1 MKQRVL
7 LIEDTATLQ
16 MVYSANLTSA
26 GYAVDVASNG
36 VEGFELFRNSSAQ
49 VVIMDLFLPDIDG
62 IEAIKS
68 IKQINPQAKII
79 VITSNGSVTR
89 AVEAMRAGA
98 FDFLVKPFSDE
109 RLLAAISSALASVEN
124 RSDVNLEA
132 GSFHGF
138 TGRGPVMQEMYRK
151 IIRVASSSAP
161 VILTGECGI
170 SKETCAHA
178 IHARSNLNEHP
189 FITYSGQDQS
199 ASEQE
204 NTLFGGFEAV
214 SISEQTSKKNAL
226 AKAFGGS
233 LYINEISELAPLV
246 QLKLSNL
253 LRKNTQNKHNQN
265 LEDDGFPRIICSTST
280 DPFVL
285 LEEGKISNDLFYQ
298 LHILTIYVP
307 CLHELGDDIIYIAQ
321 NILAKLSK
329 SEQKSFVGFSDEV
342 SAFFMS
348 YDWPGDINQMENL
361 LYKIVAH
368 HDGTIVDM
376 DMLPREFD
384 TSSVKFDGE
393 VSGENKSRYSGER
406 SNSAIQQL
414 IGLPLNE
421 VERKIIDATI
431 HSEGGSIPK
440 AAGILGVAPSTIYRK
455 ITNT

>member
-1 MKQRVL
+1 MKQSVL

-26 GYAVDVASNG
+26 GYVVDVASSG
-36 VEGFELFRNSSAQ
+36 VEGLELFRNSSAQ

-68 IKQINPQAKII
+68 FTQINPQAKII

-98 FDFLVKPFSDE
+98 FDFLLKPFSDE
-109 RLLAAISSALASVEN
+109 RLLAAISSALANFETSADE
-124 RSDVNLEA
+124 NLEA
-132 GSFHGF
+132 GSFYGF

-151 IIRVASSSAP
+151 IIRVAPSFAP
-161 VILTGECGI
+161 VFMTGECDI

-189 FITYSGQDQS
+189 FITYSGRDES

-214 SISEQTSKKNAL
+214 SISEQTDKKNTL
-226 AKAFGGS
+226 AKAYGGS

-246 QLKLSNL
+246 QQKLSNM
-253 LRKNTQNKHNQN
+253 LRKTNQNKHSPNV
-265 LEDDGFPRIICSTST
+265 EGDGFPRIICSTSI
-280 DPFVL
+280 DPYVL
-285 LEEGKISNDLFYQ
+285 LEEGKINKDLFYQ

-307 CLHELGDDIIYIAQ
+307 CLHELGDDIVFIAEK
-321 NILAKLSK
+321 ILAKLSR
-329 SEQKSFVGFSDEV
+329 SEQKSFVGFSDKV
-342 SAFFMS
+342 SALFMS
-348 YDWPGDINQMENL
+348 HNWPGNINQLENL
-361 LYKIVAH
+361 LHKIVAR
-368 HDGTIVDM
+368 HDSTIVDM

-384 TSSVKFDGE
+384 TSGMDLDRDVM
-393 VSGENKSRYSGER
+393 GENKKRLSGDR

-414 IGLPLNE
+414 IGLPLDE
-421 VERKIIDATI
+421 VERKIIEATI
-431 HSEGGSIPK
+431 HSEGGSVPK

-455 ITNT
+455 LTKY

>member
-26 GYAVDVASNG
+26 GYAVDVASSG
-36 VEGFELFRNSSAQ
+36 VEGLEKFRNSSAQ
-49 VVIMDLFLPDIDG
+49 IIIMDLFLPDIDG

-68 IKQINPQAKII
+68 FTQINPQAKII

-98 FDFLVKPFSDE
+98 FDFLLKPFSDE
-109 RLLAAISSALASVEN
+109 RLLAAISSALTSFETMT
-124 RSDVNLEA
+124 DVNLEA
-132 GSFHGF
+132 GSFYGF

-151 IIRVASSSAP
+151 IIRVAPSSAP

-178 IHARSNLNEHP
+178 IHARSSLNEHP
-189 FITYSGQDQS
+189 FVTYNGCDQT

-204 NTLFGGFEAV
+204 NALFGGFEAKG
-214 SISEQTSKKNAL
+214 ISEQTDKKSVF
-226 AKAFGGS
+226 AKASGGS

-253 LRKNTQNKHNQN
+253 LRKTSQNKHSPNV
-265 LEDDGFPRIICSTST
+265 EGDGFPRIICSTST
-280 DPFVL
+280 DPYVL

-298 LHILTIYVP
+298 LHILTVYVP
-307 CLHELGDDIIYIAQ
+307 CLHELGEDIVFIAER
-321 NILAKLSK
+321 ILAKLSIF
-329 SEQKSFVGFSDEV
+329 EQKSFVGFSDEV
-342 SAFFMS
+342 SALFMS
-348 YDWPGDINQMENL
+348 HDWPGDINQLENL
-361 LYKIVAH
+361 LHKIVAR

-384 TSSVKFDGE
+384 TSGMNLDGD
-393 VSGENKSRYSGER
+393 VTGENKNRFSDER

-414 IGLPLNE
+414 IGLPLDE
-421 VERKIIDATI
+421 VERKVIEATI

-455 ITNT
+455 ITKD

>member
-1 MKQRVL
+1 MKQRIL

-26 GYAVDVASNG
+26 GYVVDVASNG
-36 VEGFELFRNSSAQ
+36 SEGLELFRNSSAQ
-49 VVIMDLFLPDIDG
+49 VVIMDMFLPDIDG

-68 IKQINPQAKII
+68 FTRINPQAKII

-98 FDFLVKPFSDE
+98 FDFLLKPLSDE
-109 RLLAAISSALASVEN
+109 RLLATISSALVSFETRA
-124 RSDVNLEA
+124 DVNLEA
-132 GSFHGF
+132 GSFYGF
-138 TGRGPVMQEMYRK
+138 TGRGPVMQVMYRK
-151 IIRVASSSAP
+151 IIRVAPSFAP
-161 VILTGECGI
+161 VFMTGECDI

-178 IHARSNLNEHP
+178 IHSRSNLNEHP
-189 FITYSGQDQS
+189 FITYSGRDQS

-204 NTLFGGFEAV
+204 SALFGGFQTAG
-214 SISEQTSKKNAL
+214 ITEQIDKKSAL
-226 AKAFGGS
+226 AKSCGGS
-233 LYINEISELAPLV
+233 LYINEISNLAPLV

-253 LRKNTQNKHNQN
+253 LREASQNNQSSN
-265 LEDDGFPRIICSTST
+265 VEGDGFPRIICSTST
-280 DPFVL
+280 DPYVL
-285 LEEGKISNDLFYQ
+285 LEEGKINKDLFYQ

-307 CLHELGDDIIYIAQ
+307 CLHELGEDIVFIAEK
-321 NILAKLSK
+321 ILAKLSI

-342 SAFFMS
+342 SALFMS
-348 YDWPGDINQMENL
+348 HDWPGDINQLENL
-361 LYKIVAH
+361 LHKIVAR

-384 TSSVKFDGE
+384 TSGLNFDGD
-393 VSGENKSRYSGER
+393 VTGENKNRISGER

-414 IGLPLNE
+414 IGLPLDE
-421 VERKIIDATI
+421 VERKIIEATI

-455 ITNT
+455 ITKH